1 MKKLY
6 NKKNIKKSKP
16 KVRYV
21 FILLL
26 IISIFGILN
35 ATVFAKEN
43 NITTFYTVESNDTLW
58 DIAKYICNNSNKKNI
73 NIQKTVCEI
82 KKINNMTSSNIYEGQ
97 EIMLPIY

>member
-1 MKKLY
+1 MKIT
-6 NKKNIKKSKP
+6 NKKKSVKIHNLKIK
-16 KVRYV
+16 YA

-43 NITTFYTVESNDTLW
+43 SITINYTVEANDTLW
-58 DIAKYICNNSNKKNI
+58 DIARYICNNSSKNNM

-97 EIMLPIY
+97 EILLPKY